1 MHKLKLY
8 LIVLACAGLCGC
20 DVLEDNGVHMAYCL
34 KDGAKQLAGSNE
46 SELVIPYEPLT
57 GTNQIYDVEFV
68 PDSLV
73 LVSGKN
79 GGTSTYHLNYV
90 HVGKRFDLVKTNA
103 ATLATLRKVG
113 GRIDVVDVR

>member
-1 MHKLKLY
+1 M
-8 LIVLACAGLCGC
+8 LACAGLGGC
-20 DVLEDNGVHMAYCL
+20 DVLEDNGMHMACCL
-34 KDGAKQLAGSNE
+34 KDGTKQLAGSNE
-46 SELVIPYEPLT
+46 PELVIRYEPLT

-79 GGTSTYHLNYV
+79 GGTSTYRLNYV

-103 ATLATLRKVG
+103 ATLVTLRKVG
-113 GRIDVVDVR
+113 GRIDLVDVR